1 MTLRHALTALAG
13 IIAVCAA
20 GESHATSLAAGDTAG
35 PPAAFNEFCARERAA
50 CRPSGP
56 RVSSLPLTERRL
68 AELDAVNR
76 HINRTVREVTD
87 LELYGREDVWAYP
100 VNGMGDCEDFAL
112 AKRRDLIAQG
122 WPSSVLLVT
131 VVRDRRGDGH
141 AVLTVVTDSGDL
153 ILDNRSDR
161 IRLWRDTPYTY
172 YQRQSAG
179 DPRKWVRVAPAEPI
193 IAAKGGKPTTAGP
206 PEGVGNGAGSAA
218 AAAASSS
225 NAGGNGNS
233 NAGGNGGGSSN
244 ARGSGSSNAGGNGNG
259 GGSSNASGNGSAASD
274 GKAGGTAS
282 GKR

>member
-1 MTLRHALTALAG
+1 MNLRHAIAALAG
-13 IIAVCAA
+13 VILVSATA
-20 GESHATSLAAGDTAG
+20 ESHATSLAAADAVA

-56 RVSSLPLTERRL
+56 RVASLALTERRL
-68 AELDAVNR
+68 GELDAVNR
-76 HINRTVREVTD
+76 HINRTVREVSD

-100 VNGMGDCEDFAL
+100 INGMGDCEDFAL
-112 AKRRDLIAQG
+112 AKRRDLIARG

-131 VVRDRRGDGH
+131 VVRDRRGAGH

-153 ILDNRSDR
+153 ILDNRSDL

-179 DPRKWVRVAPAEPI
+179 DPRTWVRVIPAEPAV
-193 IAAKGGKPTTAGP
+193 AAKGGKPASPGRPDSAGTL
-206 PEGVGNGAGSAA
+206 
-218 AAAASSS
+218 AAS
-225 NAGGNGNS
+225 NS
-233 NAGGNGGGSSN
+233 NAGGNGQSGGN
-244 ARGSGSSNAGGNGNG
+244 SNAGGNGNG
-259 GGSSNASGNGSAASD
+259 GGSSNAGGNGSAASD